1 MKTVFVNSY
10 QKVDV
15 GFELY
20 QIYRLIETFTDNV
33 VRKEALD
40 AISKDPNKEWVTE
53 YNRFS
58 QRWYA
63 LWCGA
68 NQGNNRAAT
77 RLLQLC
83 YPKQRFM
90 FYCGDVFLLVH
101 SDGEMPPGT
110 KIKRAFVR
118 TSTENVR
125 YFYGVNPIPNKV
137 YEGMLSFIPQV
148 PVKVDMVEYGV
159 CK

>member
-1 MKTVFVNSY
+1 MKTVFVDSY

-15 GFELY
+15 GTELY
-20 QIYRLIETFTDNV
+20 KIYRLIETFTDNL

-40 AISKDPNKEWVTE
+40 AISKDPNKDWVTE
-53 YNRFS
+53 YNRFA
-58 QRWYA
+58 QRWFA
-63 LWCGA
+63 LWHGA

-77 RLLQLC
+77 KLLNLC

-101 SDGEMPPGT
+101 SDGRMPLGT

-118 TSTENVR
+118 TSTENIR
-125 YFYGVNPIPNKV
+125 YFYGVNPIANNV
-137 YEGMLSFIPQV
+137 YEGMLSLMPKAPF
-148 PVKVDMVEYGV
+148 KVDMVEYGV